1 MNTLCFMKKGLISEK
16 MLEEHGKML
25 KLLGDFMKNKKDSFE
40 NLKEI
45 QGRHAYS
52 EEQAIFIFYKDKKN
66 FKLMSTILEQHEQLH
81 EYMGKMENDKA
92 LAKKFETLM
101 KDHIK
106 LEDKEFYPMLDKDL
120 LPEEQKKILTR
131 FDVLM
136 G

>member
-1 MNTLCFMKKGLISEK
+1 MKKGLISEK
-16 MLEEHGKML
+16 MLKEHGKML
-25 KLLGDFMKNKKDSFE
+25 SLLGDFLKNKKDSFDK
-40 NLKEI
+40 LKEI
-45 QGRHAYS
+45 QGRHAYA

-66 FKLMSTILEQHEQLH
+66 FKLLSTILEQHEQLH
-81 EYMGKMENDKA
+81 EYMGKMEKDSA

-101 KDHIK
+101 KEHIK